1 MQQVVA
7 GVGMFLGTAA
17 CAVAQEAAAAAASPA
32 VNEYGMS
39 LKQAWGYG
47 GWIMWVLAA
56 ISVFA
61 LAMVFYFMAVLR
73 TNVVTPRELMVD
85 LLARIRSNDINEVRR
100 LCERHP
106 CPLASVVLSMLDCLR
121 NVPQCDV
128 SLLRGA
134 AESEGARQADAI
146 QGQTEFLLDVATIAP
161 LLGLLG
167 TVGGMIQ
174 AFFET
179 VHLQPGANRA
189 DYLAEGIYKALVT
202 TFAGLSIAIPAALLA
217 HMFEGRIQRLFREL
231 DEFILTLLPQ
241 LERFEGRLRGNH
253 ETIDVAE
260 YPRNPIA
267 REAVEPARRSPDP
280 VKKP

>member
-1 MQQVVA
+1 MTSMRIQQVVA

-39 LKQAWGYG
+39 FKQAWGYG

-56 ISVFA
+56 ISVLA
-61 LAMVFYFMAVLR
+61 LAMVFYFLIVLR
-73 TNVVTPRELMVD
+73 SGAVTPHELMVD
-85 LLARIRSNDINEVRR
+85 LLARIRANDLNEVRR

-106 CPLASVVLSMLDCLR
+106 CALASVVLSMLDCLR

-167 TVGGMIQ
+167 TVLGMLTAFGSVASDIASAKPVVLAAGVSQ
-174 AFFET
+174 A
-179 VHLQPGANRA
+179 
-189 DYLAEGIYKALVT
+189 IVT
-202 TFAGLSIAIPAALLA
+202 TVFGLIVAIPCMAFYAW
-217 HMFEGRIQRLFREL
+217 FRRRASRQ
-231 DEFILTLLPQ
+231 IAN
-241 LERFEGRLRGNH
+241 LESAS
-253 ETIDVAE
+253 AE
-260 YPRNPIA
+260 IMTAIIGVTSGAKSSAYTDR
-267 REAVEPARRSPDP
+267 
-280 VKKP
+280 